1 MERRLRILA
10 YLMIAPVTFWLLL
23 FFGFPIFE
31 TFRNSLYKT
40 SFLGERFVGLGNYTN
55 LLDDDLFRLVLGN
68 TLSWTVANVTLNIIL
83 GLGVA
88 LLLSRST
95 LFSEFARA
103 TLILAWATP
112 FVVAGI
118 AWKWIFNSEY
128 GQLNS
133 LLLSLRLI
141 GEPVQWLTNAQSA
154 FTGALIARFW
164 SAFPFT
170 AFAFLSG
177 LQSIPLEFYEAAL
190 VDGATPWQR
199 FRLITLP
206 LLRPVM
212 TAVLLISVIWSFN
225 SFAFIYVMTGGGPA
239 NKTQIMVTE
248 IFRRGFGYFNFGDA
262 STLAVVAFIFLMIVS
277 LLQWKL
283 FYQEEI

>member
-1 MERRLRILA
+1 LA
-10 YLMIAPVTFWLLL
+10 
-23 FFGFPIFE
+23 
-31 TFRNSLYKT
+31 
-40 SFLGERFVGLGNYTN
+40 
-55 LLDDDLFRLVLGN
+55 
-68 TLSWTVANVTLNIIL
+68 
-83 GLGVA
+83 VA

-95 LFSEFARA
+95 IFSEFARA

-133 LLLSLRLI
+133 LLLSLHLI
-141 GEPVQWLTNAQSA
+141 GEPIQWLTNAQSA
-154 FTGALIARFW
+154 FIGALIARFW

-170 AFAFLSG
+170 TFAFLSG
-177 LQSIPLEFYEAAL
+177 LQAIPIEFYEAAL
-190 VDGATPWQR
+190 VDGATAWQR
-199 FRLITLP
+199 FRSITLP

-262 STLAVVAFIFLMIVS
+262 STLAVVAFVFLMAVS
-277 LLQWKL
+277 LIQWKL

>member
-1 MERRLRILA
+1 MEKRARLLA
-10 YLMIAPVTFWLLL
+10 YLMIAPASLWLIL
-23 FFGFPIFE
+23 FFGFPILE
-31 TFRNSLYKT
+31 TFRTSLYKT
-40 SFLGERFVGLGNYTN
+40 SYLGERFVGLGNYAN
-55 LLDDDLFRLVLGN
+55 LLEDELFQLVLGN
-68 TLSWTVANVTLNIIL
+68 TLSWTVANVTLNIVL
-83 GLGVA
+83 GLAVA
-88 LLLSRST
+88 LLLSRTS
-95 LFSEFARA
+95 LLSEIARA
-103 TLILAWATP
+103 ILVLAWATP

-118 AWKWIFNSEY
+118 TWKWIFNSEY

-133 LLLSLRLI
+133 LLLSLHLI
-141 GEPVQWLTNAQSA
+141 SEPVQWLTNAQSA
-154 FTGALIARFW
+154 FVGALIARFW

-170 AFAFLSG
+170 TFAFLSG
-177 LQSIPLEFYEAAL
+177 LQSIPIEFYEAAL

-199 FRLITLP
+199 FRSITLP
-206 LLRPVM
+206 MLRPVM

-262 STLAVVAFIFLMIVS
+262 STLAVVAFFFLLAVS
-277 LLQWKL
+277 LIQWKL

>member
-1 MERRLRILA
+1 
-10 YLMIAPVTFWLLL
+10 MIAPTTFWLLL

-31 TFRNSLYKT
+31 TFRTSLYKT
-40 SFLGERFVGLGNYTN
+40 SFLGERFVGLGNYAN
-55 LLDDDLFRLVLGN
+55 LFEDELFHLVLGN
-68 TLSWTVANVTLNIIL
+68 TISWTVANVTLNIIL
-83 GLGVA
+83 GLAVA

-95 LFSEFARA
+95 IFSEFARA

-133 LLLSLRLI
+133 LLLSLHLI
-141 GEPVQWLTNAQSA
+141 GEPIQWLTNAQSA
-154 FTGALIARFW
+154 FIGALIARFW

-170 AFAFLSG
+170 TFAFLSG
-177 LQSIPLEFYEAAL
+177 LQAIPIEFYEAAL
-190 VDGATPWQR
+190 VDGATAWQR
-199 FRLITLP
+199 FRSITLP

-262 STLAVVAFIFLMIVS
+262 STLAVVAFVFLMAVS
-277 LLQWKL
+277 LIQWKL

>member
-1 MERRLRILA
+1 MEKRARLLA
-10 YLMIAPVTFWLLL
+10 YLMIAPASLWLLS
-23 FFGFPIFE
+23 FFGFPILE
-31 TFRNSLYKT
+31 TFRTSLYKT
-40 SFLGERFVGLGNYTN
+40 SYIGERFVGLGNYVN
-55 LLDDDLFRLVLGN
+55 LLDDELFQLVLGN
-68 TLSWTVANVTLNIIL
+68 TLTWTIANVVLNIVL
-83 GLGVA
+83 GLAIAV
-88 LLLSRST
+88 LLSRT
-95 LFSEFARA
+95 TRFSEFARA
-103 TLILAWATP
+103 ALVLAWATP

-118 AWKWIFNSEY
+118 TWKWIFNSEY
-128 GQLNS
+128 GQLNA
-133 LLLSLRLI
+133 LLLALHLI
-141 GEPVQWLTNAQSA
+141 SEPVQWLTNAQSA
-154 FTGALIARFW
+154 FIGALIARFW

-170 AFAFLSG
+170 TFAFLSG
-177 LQSIPLEFYEAAL
+177 LQSIPIELYEAAL

-199 FRLITLP
+199 FRSITLP

-262 STLAVVAFIFLMIVS
+262 STLAVVAFFFLLVVS
-277 LLQWKL
+277 LIQWKL

>member
-1 MERRLRILA
+1 MERQIRILA
-10 YLMIAPVTFWLLL
+10 YVLITPATTWLLL
-23 FFGFPIFE
+23 FFGFPILD
-31 TFRNSLYKT
+31 TLRTSLFKT
-40 SFLGERFVGLGNYTN
+40 SYVGERFVGLANYTS
-55 LLDDDLFRLVLGN
+55 LLEDDLFQLVLTN
-68 TLSWTVANVTLNIIL
+68 TIVWTLANVSLNVVL

-95 LFSEFARA
+95 LLSEFARA

-118 AWKWIFNSEY
+118 TWKWIFSSEY

-141 GEPVQWLTNAQSA
+141 DEPVQWLTNAHSA
-154 FTGALIARFW
+154 FMAALVARFW

-170 AFAFLSG
+170 TFAFLSG
-177 LQSIPLEFYEAAL
+177 LQAIPAELYEAAL
-190 VDGATPWQR
+190 VDGATARQR
-199 FRLITLP
+199 FRSITLP

-212 TAVLLISVIWSFN
+212 TAVLLVSVIWSFN
-225 SFAFIYVMTGGGPA
+225 SFAFIYVMTAGGPA

-248 IFRRGFGYFNFGDA
+248 IFRRGFGYFNFGEA
-262 STLAVVAFIFLMIVS
+262 STLAVVAFVFLTVVS
-277 LLQWKL
+277 LIQWRL
-283 FYQEEI
+283 FYREEF

>member
-1 MERRLRILA
+1 MERRMRILA
-10 YLMIAPVTFWLLL
+10 YLLIAPATVWLLL
-23 FFGFPIFE
+23 FFGFPILE

-40 SFLGERFVGLGNYTN
+40 SFLGERFIGLRNFAN
-55 LLDDDLFRLVLGN
+55 LLEDELFHLVLAN
-68 TLSWTVANVTLNIIL
+68 TIAWTIANVLLNVIL
-83 GLGVA
+83 GLLVA

-95 LFSEFARA
+95 RFSEFARG

-118 AWKWIFNSEY
+118 TWKWIFSSEY
-128 GQLNS
+128 GHLNS
-133 LLLSLRLI
+133 LLLSLHLVK
-141 GEPVQWLTNAQSA
+141 EPVQWLTNAQSA
-154 FTGALIARFW
+154 FIGALIARFW

-170 AFAFLSG
+170 TFAFLSG
-177 LQSIPLEFYEAAL
+177 LQAIPVELYEAAL
-190 VDGATPWQR
+190 VDGATAGQR
-199 FRLITLP
+199 FRSITLP

-248 IFRRGFGYFNFGDA
+248 IFRRGFGYFEFGEA
-262 STLAVVAFIFLMIVS
+262 STLAVVAFMFLMIVS
-277 LLQWKL
+277 FVQWKM

>member
-1 MERRLRILA
+1 MEKRLQILA
-10 YLMIAPVTFWLLL
+10 YLMIAPTTFWLLL

-31 TFRNSLYKT
+31 TFRTSLYKT
-40 SFLGERFVGLGNYTN
+40 SFLGERFVGLGNYAN
-55 LLDDDLFRLVLGN
+55 LFEDELFHLVLGN
-68 TLSWTVANVTLNIIL
+68 TISWTVANVTLNIIL
-83 GLGVA
+83 GLAVA

-95 LFSEFARA
+95 IFSEFARA

-133 LLLSLRLI
+133 LLLSLHLI
-141 GEPVQWLTNAQSA
+141 GEPIQWLTNAQSA
-154 FTGALIARFW
+154 FIGALIARFW

-170 AFAFLSG
+170 TFAFLSG
-177 LQSIPLEFYEAAL
+177 LQAIPIEFYEAAL
-190 VDGATPWQR
+190 VDGATAWQR
-199 FRLITLP
+199 FRSITLP

-262 STLAVVAFIFLMIVS
+262 STLAVVAFVFLMAVS
-277 LLQWKL
+277 LIQWKL